1 MKLSIIIV
9 SYNTKE
15 LLEQCLESIVNSLGD
30 GRGLKPATPTSSSGL
45 ASFSLRQKEEREL
58 KPATPDQRG
67 LKPATAKKRGLS
79 MSDIEI
85 IIVDNNSTDG
95 SQEYLSKLKTHPPK
109 LTTRLPGTIRTRLVE
124 RDWRVAKGKNSKKQ
138 TSSKSQTN
146 SKFQTS
152 SKLPIPNLKVIL
164 NKENAG
170 FARAVNQGIKKA
182 TGKYFLLLNSDIRVL
197 PGSIEKLIEL
207 TDKKKD
213 AGLVAPKLLNKDGK
227 TSQASCYNLPTVGRA
242 IQQFWFKKSGAFE
255 KFLPRG
261 GQPTSVE
268 AVVGAAMLIP
278 KTTTDL
284 IGLLDEK
291 FFMYYEDLDFCR
303 KIKKAGL
310 KVYYL
315 PQAKMIH
322 HHGASGQREP
332 QRVNRYLVESSRKYH
347 GPIKNRLINFLIRA
361 SFYQGLI
368 PLLIVIIGLLGYAIF
383 PLLKFEFFASH
394 DGFFHLIRLAEF
406 DKAIRGG
413 QIPPRWAPGLAGG
426 LGAPVFNY
434 FYPLSY
440 YLAEVLHLVGFSLA
454 SSVRLLFVLGFVG
467 GFSLAFLFLKRHF
480 AYFASFLGAFFYV
493 FSPYTFTNIYVRGNL
508 PEFLALM
515 ILPGVFYFAEEIV
528 FKKRPSPMLVFFFSS
543 LLAFFVMAH
552 NIVSFWGVIWLSL
565 YLLLTAGKR
574 VVKIIGPFLL
584 GLGLSAF
591 FWFPA
596 LLETQL
602 VHLSK
607 ETVFNWWDHFPTISQ
622 LVYSPWDYGVS
633 LPGPGDTMS
642 FQIGLPHLFL
652 FLSALALAII
662 CSVKKKIK
670 LFLTKPAPLWLFF
683 ASSLGFIFL
692 MNHRSAFLWQIVP
705 FLSRVQ
711 FPWRFLGFLNFA
723 FIFPITFLF
732 NGILATKKKAWVNLT
747 VLLFLAASFGCYY
760 SFPKISQAL
769 SEEKV
774 LTSQEATE
782 TTTNANEILPIW
794 APTDYYRYDFSQAL
808 SCQDFSCQALVRL
821 EKETEVVFAKFYFP
835 SWQSNIGQTFAQG
848 ETGLLALVLPEG
860 EHNIQI
866 RWQETKIAQIA
877 NNISLFSLLTAIG
890 YCFWLKNEKNK
901 NSN

>member
-1 MKLSIIIV
+1 MILSIIIV

-15 LLEQCLESIVNSLGD
+15 LLEQCLESIAKSLD
-30 GRGLKPATPTSSSGL
+30 S
-45 ASFSLRQKEEREL
+45 
-58 KPATPDQRG
+58 
-67 LKPATAKKRGLS
+67 KRGPGSANSEGREQLS
-79 MSDIEI
+79 LSNLEV
-85 IIVDNNSTDG
+85 IIVDNNSADG
-95 SQEYLSKLKTHPPK
+95 TQEYLKQLTIKSPKLK
-109 LTTRLPGTIRTRLVE
+109 V
-124 RDWRVAKGKNSKKQ
+124 KNSKKE
-138 TSSKSQTN
+138 TSP
-146 SKFQTS
+146 
-152 SKLPIPNLKVIL
+152 KLQIPNLKIIL
-164 NKENAG
+164 NKNNAG
-170 FARAVNQGIKKA
+170 FARAVNQGTKRAI
-182 TGKYFLLLNSDIRVL
+182 GKYFLLLNSDIRVL

-207 TDKKKD
+207 MDKKKD

-242 IQQFWFKKSGAFE
+242 IQEFWFKKSGAFE
-255 KFLPRG
+255 KYLPRG
-261 GQPTSVE
+261 GQPISVE

-278 KTTTDL
+278 KSTIDL
-284 IGLLDEK
+284 IGDFDEK

-310 KVYYL
+310 KAYYF
-315 PQAKMIH
+315 PQAKMVH
-322 HHGASGQREP
+322 HHGASGQKEP

-347 GPIKNRLINFLIRA
+347 GSIKNRLINFLIRA
-361 SFYQGLI
+361 SSYQRLI
-368 PLLIVIIGLLGYAIF
+368 PLLVVTIGLLGYAVF

-440 YLAEVLHLVGFSLA
+440 YLAEAFHLVGFSLA
-454 SSVRLLFVLGFVG
+454 SSVRLLFVLGFIG
-467 GFSLAFLFLKRHF
+467 GFSLTFLFLKRHF

-493 FSPYTFTNIYVRGNL
+493 FAPYTFTNIYVRGNL

-515 ILPGVFYFAEEIV
+515 ILPGIFYFGEEIV
-528 FKKRPSPMLVFFFSS
+528 FKKRPSSMVVFFFSL
-543 LLAFFVMAH
+543 LLAFFAMAH
-552 NIVSFWGVIWLSL
+552 NIVSLWGVFWFSL

-574 VVKIIGPFLL
+574 VIKIILPSLL

-602 VHLSK
+602 VHLSR
-607 ETVFNWWDHFPTISQ
+607 ETVFNWWDHFPTINQ
-622 LVYSPWDYGVS
+622 LVYSPWGYGVS

-652 FLSALALAII
+652 FLSALALVII

-670 LFLTKPAPLWLFF
+670 LFLTKPAPLWLFI

-692 MNHRSAFLWQIVP
+692 MNHRSAALWQAVP

-711 FPWRFLGFLNFA
+711 FPWRFLGFFNFA

-732 NGILATKKKAWVNLT
+732 NGILTTKKRVWVNLI

-760 SFPKISQAL
+760 SFPKISRAL

-774 LTSQEATE
+774 LTSSEATE

-808 SCQDFSCQALVRL
+808 SCQDFSCQALVKL

-835 SWQSNIGQTFAQG
+835 AWQSNIGQTFAQE

-860 EHNIQI
+860 EHNVQI
-866 RWQETKIAQIA
+866 RWQETKIQKMA
-877 NNISLFSLLTAIG
+877 NLLSLTSLMLIVLYWA
-890 YCFWLKNEKNK
+890 LEKK
-901 NSN
+901 KKA

>member
-1 MKLSIIIV
+1 MILSIIIV

-15 LLEQCLESIVNSLGD
+15 LLEQCLESIAKSLD
-30 GRGLKPATPTSSSGL
+30 S
-45 ASFSLRQKEEREL
+45 
-58 KPATPDQRG
+58 
-67 LKPATAKKRGLS
+67 KRGPGSANSEGREQLS
-79 MSDIEI
+79 LSNLEV
-85 IIVDNNSTDG
+85 IIVDNNSADG
-95 SQEYLSKLKTHPPK
+95 TQEYLKQLTIKSPKLK
-109 LTTRLPGTIRTRLVE
+109 V
-124 RDWRVAKGKNSKKQ
+124 KNSKKE
-138 TSSKSQTN
+138 TSP
-146 SKFQTS
+146 
-152 SKLPIPNLKVIL
+152 KLQIPNLKIIL
-164 NKENAG
+164 NKNNAG
-170 FARAVNQGIKKA
+170 FARAVNQGTKRAI
-182 TGKYFLLLNSDIRVL
+182 GKYFLLLNSDIRVL

-207 TDKKKD
+207 MDKKKD

-242 IQQFWFKKSGAFE
+242 IQEFWFKKSGAFE
-255 KFLPRG
+255 KYLPRG
-261 GQPTSVE
+261 GQPISVE

-278 KTTTDL
+278 KSTIDL
-284 IGLLDEK
+284 IGDFDEK

-310 KVYYL
+310 KAYYF
-315 PQAKMIH
+315 PQAKMVH
-322 HHGASGQREP
+322 HHGASGQKEP

-347 GPIKNRLINFLIRA
+347 GSIKNRLINFLIRA
-361 SFYQGLI
+361 SSYQRLI
-368 PLLIVIIGLLGYAIF
+368 PLLVVIIGLLGYAVF

-440 YLAEVLHLVGFSLA
+440 YLAEAFHLVGFSLA
-454 SSVRLLFVLGFVG
+454 SSVRLLFILGFFG
-467 GFSLAFLFLKRHF
+467 GFLLTFLFLKRHF

-493 FSPYTFTNIYVRGNL
+493 FAPYTFTNIYVRGNL

-515 ILPGVFYFAEEIV
+515 ILPGIFYFGEEIV
-528 FKKRPSPMLVFFFSS
+528 FKKRPSSMVVFFFSL
-543 LLAFFVMAH
+543 LLAFFAMAH
-552 NIVSFWGVIWLSL
+552 NIVSLWGVFWFSL

-574 VVKIIGPFLL
+574 VIKIILPSLL

-602 VHLSK
+602 VHLSR
-607 ETVFNWWDHFPTISQ
+607 ETVFNWWDHFPTINQ
-622 LVYSPWDYGVS
+622 LVYSPWGYGVS

-652 FLSALALAII
+652 FLSALALVII

-670 LFLTKPAPLWLFF
+670 LFLTKPAPLWLFI

-692 MNHRSAFLWQIVP
+692 MNHRSAALWQAVP

-711 FPWRFLGFLNFA
+711 FPWRFLGFFNFA

-732 NGILATKKKAWVNLT
+732 NGILTTKKRVWVNLI

-760 SFPKISQAL
+760 SFPKISRAL

-774 LTSQEATE
+774 LTSSEATE

-808 SCQDFSCQALVRL
+808 SCQDFSCQALVKL

-835 SWQSNIGQTFAQG
+835 AWQSNIGQTFAQE

-860 EHNIQI
+860 EHNVQI
-866 RWQETKIAQIA
+866 RWQETKIQKMA
-877 NNISLFSLLTAIG
+877 NLLSLTSLMLIVLYWA
-890 YCFWLKNEKNK
+890 LEKK
-901 NSN
+901 KKA